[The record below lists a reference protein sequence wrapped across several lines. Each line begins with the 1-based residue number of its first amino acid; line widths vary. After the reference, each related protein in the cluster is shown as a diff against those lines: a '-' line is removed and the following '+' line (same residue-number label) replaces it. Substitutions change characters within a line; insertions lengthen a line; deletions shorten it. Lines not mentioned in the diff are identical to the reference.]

1 MPQTPAAHLRT
12 LTLGAACAAVVCLS
26 AALPAQAPPVPSIDA
41 LITLERVGSPALS
54 GDGQRVAFT
63 VRRTNWNDN
72 AYDTDIWLAGST
84 ATDARPLTR
93 GPKSSL
99 QPQWAPDHR
108 TLGFIS
114 DRDGTRQIYRLD
126 VTGGEAER
134 LTSVKEGVTAF
145 AWAPDGR
152 RIAYTTP
159 GAVSEA
165 LKAREERW
173 GDVTLEDEDRRYG
186 HLHLLDP
193 DTRASRALTSGTFV
207 VGAFDWSPDSSRIAF
222 DHRISSDAGD
232 GGSADISL
240 VEVASGTRRPL
251 VTQDGPDTNP
261 RWSPDGQQ
269 VAFQTAMAK
278 PFYFFQNGELATVA
292 IGSGTITRLTPSFD
306 EDPSLIAWTP
316 AGILFSA
323 SQRTE
328 TGLFLVDPASRTTR
342 RVPAPDGL
350 IATQFSASRD
360 GARVAYVGASP
371 TEFPDVYRAQTSSL
385 TGAGRLS
392 DTRRQIADWPAHR
405 REVIRWKS
413 QDGTEIEGVLHVPA
427 TAAPG
432 TRHPLLVVIHGGPTG
447 VSRPQ
452 PYASTSFYPIDGFLA
467 RGALVLE
474 PNYRGSA
481 GYGEAFRSLNVR
493 NLGIGDA
500 WDVLSGI
507 DALVGQGRVDPAR
520 VGSMGWSQGG
530 YISAFLTTRHA
541 DRFRAISVGAGISDW
556 MTYYVNTDI
565 HPFTRQ
571 YLKATPWD
579 DPKIYADTSPMTYIR
594 QARTPTLIQHGD
606 QDARVPVPNA
616 FQLYQGLRDQNVPV
630 RLALFRGFGHGLT
643 KPRANRAAMEQNW
656 SFFGTHIWGDT
667 PTQ

>member
-1 MPQTPAAHLRT
+1 
-12 LTLGAACAAVVCLS
+12 
-26 AALPAQAPPVPSIDA
+26 

-173 GDVTLEDEDRRYG
+173 GDVPLEDEDRRYG

-452 PYASTSFYPIDGFLA
+452 PYTSTSFYPIDGFLA

-507 DALVGQGRVDPAR
+507 DALVGQGRVDPAL